1 MSSTSIKTIDS
12 LKDYLYRA
20 MQLEHATIPPYLT
33 ALYSI
38 RPGTNPDAVHILRV
52 VVVEEMLHL
61 TLAANL
67 MNSIGGQ
74 VNLTTEDFVPSYP
87 AYLPDG
93 EKDFQVPL
101 ERFSRSAIETFLKIE
116 RPGKA
121 PSESQRKLRRG
132 HGLLQGGPRSGVLLA
147 AQAPEGGEEGF
158 YSIGEFYEEIRRG
171 FVHLHEQ
178 HGSSLFSG
186 DPRRQIGP
194 EYYYSGGGE
203 VHVVTDLRSATAA
216 IELISGQGE
225 GLGGGIYDKEK
236 ELAHYYRFDQL
247 VKGRYYQK
255 RDQPHEPTGPAF
267 EVDWDAVFPIKTNAK
282 VSDYEASPELK
293 QGALDFN
300 HQYARFLG
308 LLTAAY
314 DGQPQKLLEA
324 VPEMFRLRDGILQL
338 MRNPL
343 PGTEHTAAPTF
354 EVATAGERRGS

>member
-38 RPGTNPDAVHILRV
+38 RPGSNPDAVHILRV

-74 VNLTTEDFVPSYP
+74 VNLTTPDFVPAYP

-93 EKDFQVPL
+93 EQDFQVPL
-101 ERFSRSAIETFLKIE
+101 ERFSRSSVDTFLKIE

-132 HGLLQGGPRSGVLLA
+132 RAAPLLA
-147 AQAPEGGEEGF
+147 KAPENPEEGF

-171 FVHLHEQ
+171 FVYLHEQ
-178 HGSSLFSG
+178 HGSALFCG
-186 DPRRQIGP
+186 DPKRQVGP

-255 RDQPHEPTGPAF
+255 RDEPHEPTGPRF

-282 VSDYEASPELK
+282 VSDYEGAPELK
-293 QGALDFN
+293 QAALDFN
-300 HQYARFLG
+300 YQYARFLG
-308 LLTAAY
+308 LLTAAF

-324 VPEMFRLRDGILQL
+324 VPEMFRLRDGMLQL

-343 PGTEHTAAPTF
+343 PGTDGTAAPTF
-354 EVATAGERRGS
+354 EVASAGERRGT